1 MSDTTGKTVPS
12 DNYYLFKSCVTGSL
26 YPGIEKSIRFVMDR
40 LNVRYTDDPRHSS
53 CTGFGYH
60 TGVVPLMTNLSLNA
74 RNFSLAATARDKNIV
89 CTCPTSYGN
98 LKECKEMLLSDT
110 EKHDQVA
117 KVLESVGRSYDMTPQ
132 VYHASEVFLARLSD
146 IEKRAI
152 YSFKGIR
159 AVTHHG
165 CHYAKIFYK
174 DVSSG
179 SFERPIVLDKIAT
192 GLGCEVVDYEE
203 RSLCC
208 GMGFHY
214 TLLDREYPRT
224 VLRRKFAAIKKAKP
238 DVIITQCPGCTFNL
252 DYYQETLAEQVGTL
266 DIPVLYFSE
275 LAALAL
281 GADPYEIGLDMHA
294 VSVEPFLEK
303 AGIPGGRK

>member
-1 MSDTTGKTVPS
+1 MSEAANKTIPC
-12 DNYYLFKSCVTGSL
+12 DQYYLFKSCVTCSL
-26 YPGIEKSIRFVMDR
+26 YPGIEKSIRFVLDK
-40 LNVRYTDDPRHSS
+40 LNVHYTDDPRHSS

-60 TGVVPLMTNLSLNA
+60 TGVVPLLTNLSLNA
-74 RNFSLAATARDKNIV
+74 RNFSLAATSGDHNIV

-98 LKECKEMLLSDT
+98 LKECKEMLLEDQ
-110 EKHDQVA
+110 EKREQVTN
-117 KVLESVGRSYDMTPQ
+117 VLRSTGRQYDMTPQ
-132 VYHASEVFLARLSD
+132 VYHASEIFLARLND
-146 IEKRAI
+146 IVKE
-152 YSFKGIR
+152 SSHTFKGIR

-165 CHYAKIFYK
+165 CHYSKIFYR

-179 SFERPIVLDKIAT
+179 SFERPTVLDRIAA

-224 VLRRKFAAIKKAKP
+224 VLKRKFASILRAKP
-238 DVIITQCPGCTFNL
+238 DLIVTQCPGCTFNL
-252 DYYQETLAEQVGTL
+252 DYYQETLAEQVGPI

-281 GADPYEIGLDMHA
+281 GADPLEIGLDMHA
-294 VSVEPFLEK
+294 TPVEPLLERI
-303 AGIPGGRK
+303 GSIGGRT